1 MFSIETSSGK
11 LISGHSYFQQEDE
24 IILPPGRYLKVV
36 DKSSP
41 AQDLYIIHLREIAP
55 PHPMLADPF
64 DLGELKKA
72 LPQPKALPTLL
83 ISNKKQDSYEEAS
96 VISKP
101 LPPPPPPPPLISNK
115 KQDNYEE
122 ASVIS
127 KPLPPPPPPPPL
139 ISNKKQDNYEEAS
152 VISKP
157 LPPSSSSYQK
167 QDNYAA
173 STAVCKPSVPLFSEE
188 GKFTMPY
195 RYMKTFFTKTIYE
208 GHLMFLSIRLGSASI
223 SFDSTPRLLFTV
235 WSHHMIEGD
244 IFYSTLTDRISF
256 ILTISRLSYVTSK
269 KINIFSSI
277 D

>member
-83 ISNKKQDSYEEAS
+83 ISNKKQD
-96 VISKP
+96 
-101 LPPPPPPPPLISNK
+101 
-115 KQDNYEE
+115 NYEE

-127 KPLPPPPPPPPL
+127 KPLPPPL
-139 ISNKKQDNYEEAS
+139 SSN
-152 VISKP
+152 
-157 LPPSSSSYQK
+157 QK

-173 STAVCKPSVPLFSEE
+173 STVVSKPSVPLSSKK
-188 GKFTMPY
+188 GKFTIPY

-256 ILTISRLSYVTSK
+256 ILTISRLSYVTGE
-269 KINIFSSI
+269 KINISSGI